1 MGKYMKKSKEGE
13 VAVVMEVSSIGICT
27 RRRAKSLLAA
37 QKPKPKSKSDSSS
50 LSYLQLRSRRLHKP
64 PPLLLTTTTTPSST
78 KPKPHTISIS
88 NSTLFDSSS
97 FGDNYLDFDASPRE
111 SSPFGLSRG
120 AQCCFNDTRKGSSSR
135 ESTPCSLIRD
145 ADSIGITPGS
155 TTSRTSTET
164 NRRVRNI
171 PTTQEMEEFFARAE
185 QEHQRIFI
193 DKYNFDFVSDLPLPG
208 RYEWVQIIP

>member
-1 MGKYMKKSKEGE
+1 MGKYMKKSKEGK

-37 QKPKPKSKSDSSS
+37 AQNPQKFDSSS

-64 PPLLLTTTTTPSST
+64 PPLLLTTTTSPST
-78 KPKPHTISIS
+78 KPKPQQQPHTISIS
-88 NSTLFDSSS
+88 NSTLFDSAS
-97 FGDNYLDFDASPRE
+97 FGDNNYLDFDARD
-111 SSPFGLSRG
+111 R
-120 AQCCFNDTRKGSSSR
+120 DRSSSR
-135 ESTPCSLIRD
+135 ESTACSLIRD

-155 TTSRTSTET
+155 TTRRTSTET
-164 NRRVRNI
+164 NRRVRSI
-171 PTTQEMEEFFARAE
+171 PTTQEMEEFFACAE
-185 QEHQRIFI
+185 QEHQRLFI

>member
-37 QKPKPKSKSDSSS
+37 QKPKSDSSS
-50 LSYLQLRSRRLHKP
+50 SYLQLRSRRLHKP
-64 PPLLLTTTTTPSST
+64 PPLLLTTTTPP
-78 KPKPHTISIS
+78 KPKPRPKPKPQQPHTISIS
-88 NSTLFDSSS
+88 NPTLFDSAS
-97 FGDNYLDFDASPRE
+97 FGDNYLDFDDARDRS
-111 SSPFGLSRG
+111 G
-120 AQCCFNDTRKGSSSR
+120 SR

-145 ADSIGITPGS
+145 AAGS
-155 TTSRTSTET
+155 TTRRTSTET

>member
-1 MGKYMKKSKEGE
+1 M
-13 VAVVMEVSSIGICT
+13 
-27 RRRAKSLLAA
+27 
-37 QKPKPKSKSDSSS
+37 
-50 LSYLQLRSRRLHKP
+50 
-64 PPLLLTTTTTPSST
+64 
-78 KPKPHTISIS
+78 
-88 NSTLFDSSS
+88 
-97 FGDNYLDFDASPRE
+97 
-111 SSPFGLSRG
+111 
-120 AQCCFNDTRKGSSSR
+120 QCCIMIYIIYWCFAYRSSSR

-155 TTSRTSTET
+155 TTRRTSTET

>member
-27 RRRAKSLLAA
+27 RRRAKSLVAA
-37 QKPKPKSKSDSSS
+37 QKPQKPISKSDSSS

-64 PPLLLTTTTTPSST
+64 PPLLLTTTPSKPKP

-97 FGDNYLDFDASPRE
+97 FGDNYLDFDASPRH
-111 SSPFGLSRG
+111 R
-120 AQCCFNDTRKGSSSR
+120 SSSR

-185 QEHQRIFI
+185 LEHQRIFI

>member
-37 QKPKPKSKSDSSS
+37 QKSDSSS

-64 PPLLLTTTTTPSST
+64 PPLLLSTTPPST
-78 KPKPHTISIS
+78 KPKPKPKPKPQPQPQQPHTISIS
-88 NSTLFDSSS
+88 NSTLFDSAS
-97 FGDNYLDFDASPRE
+97 FGDNYLDFDARD
-111 SSPFGLSRG
+111 R
-120 AQCCFNDTRKGSSSR
+120 SSSR

-155 TTSRTSTET
+155 TTRRTSTET

>member
-111 SSPFGLSRG
+111 SS
-120 AQCCFNDTRKGSSSR
+120 R

>member
-37 QKPKPKSKSDSSS
+37 AQKPQPKSDSSS

-64 PPLLLTTTTTPSST
+64 PPFLLTTTPPST
-78 KPKPHTISIS
+78 KPKPKPKPKPQQQPHTISIS
-88 NSTLFDSSS
+88 NSTLFDSAS
-97 FGDNYLDFDASPRE
+97 FGDNYLDFDARD
-111 SSPFGLSRG
+111 R
-120 AQCCFNDTRKGSSSR
+120 NRSSSR
-135 ESTPCSLIRD
+135 ESTPCSLLRD

-155 TTSRTSTET
+155 TTRRTSTET
-164 NRRVRNI
+164 NHRRVRNI